1 MRHTHTHRES
11 EVCHKFA
18 CHAWRK
24 SPWPS
29 SKYTVVLLLLLL
41 SFWHLPTLDNYSFS
55 INLRNVV
62 QNKKSTPLEALTRRG
77 NNKVEVREMER
88 EREEGGVR
96 LVSASA
102 KYILYNCTRTYKRV
116 CFGSSRQ
123 QQKPKQKSDGQK
135 SWTIKLWLSF
145 ASGRPNCFIMNVNLL
160 RYAKQN
166 GCIYPEHVLVC
177 VYLSVCVCAC
187 TSRVCVWHFSHEIRM
202 WVRLVGFY
210 LHSFRGEQQESQL
223 NT

>member
-1 MRHTHTHRES
+1 MLQEN
-11 EVCHKFA
+11 
-18 CHAWRK
+18 
-24 SPWPS
+24 P
-29 SKYTVVLLLLLL
+29 
-41 SFWHLPTLDNYSFS
+41 
-55 INLRNVV
+55 LR
-62 QNKKSTPLEALTRRG
+62 PLESTLWFRICFFCLFCIYPHWIIILSVLTYAMWCKTKNQLHLRLWPGKGEQIGR
-77 NNKVEVREMER
+77 KK
-88 EREEGGVR
+88 EREEWGAR

-102 KYILYNCTRTYKRV
+102 KYILYNGTRTYKRV
-116 CFGSSRQ
+116 CFGGSRQ

-177 VYLSVCVCAC
+177 VFICMCAC

-202 WVRLVGFY
+202 WVRLVEFY
-210 LHSFRGEQQESQL
+210 LHSFRWEQQESQL